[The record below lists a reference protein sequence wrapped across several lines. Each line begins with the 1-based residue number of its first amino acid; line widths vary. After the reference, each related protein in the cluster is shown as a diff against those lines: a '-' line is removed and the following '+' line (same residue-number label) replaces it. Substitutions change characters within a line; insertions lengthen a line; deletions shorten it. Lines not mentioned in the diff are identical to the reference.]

1 MDRTLAG
8 RALAAALAYGIAA
21 QWLLVESAVGI
32 NLVLLA
38 IGLLALGAFLGR
50 VRSLDP
56 LDLWLPLATI
66 LVTAGAA
73 LRHGELVVLLDVVT
87 GALLLGASMAA
98 FGGVPV
104 TRSSTAGV
112 VRLGMTVLAW
122 SATGI
127 ADLGGAVRRP
137 VAEMTAGFRL
147 PPATAPILRGL
158 LIATP
163 FLLVFIALFSNA
175 DAAFARLADD
185 LFDWQLDLGELP
197 IRLSVALGIGWV
209 AAGLLSVAMG
219 GPAIAAARERAATQ
233 PADHALTPPPA
244 PQSLGAAALEP
255 VRTFPRLGAIEAATV
270 LVAIDLLFAAF
281 VALQVAYLFGGLDTL
296 AATGLTY
303 SDYAR
308 RGFFE
313 LVFAI
318 GVAGL
323 IVAGIHAAVEV
334 RTRLVVGS
342 AIALAALNGVVLVS
356 ALLRLRLY
364 QEAYGWTEL
373 RFYILATI
381 AWLGIG
387 IAAAIVLLATNRMR
401 WLTHA
406 LAMSAVA
413 ILVVVNLVGPG
424 RFSADQNVA
433 RLLDPSLVPAD
444 GQTGLDLDY
453 AWDLGFEAV
462 PAVVRALPALPP
474 DDRARALSLLRDA
487 RDQLARPDF
496 TTWQALNLARAEA
509 RAALVGLPER

>member
-8 RALAAALAYGIAA
+8 RALAAALAYGLAA

-38 IGLLALGAFLGR
+38 IGLLALGAVLGR
-50 VRSLDP
+50 VVSLDP
-56 LDLWLPLATI
+56 LDMWLPLATI

-104 TRSSTAGV
+104 TRSSTAGI

-147 PPATAPILRGL
+147 PPALAPILRGL
-158 LIATP
+158 LIASP
-163 FLLVFIALFSNA
+163 FLLVFVALFSTA

-185 LFDWQLDLGELP
+185 LFDWQLDLGQLP
-197 IRLSVALGIGWV
+197 FRASVAMGIAWV
-209 AAGLLSVAMG
+209 AAGLLAVAMG
-219 GPAIAAARERAATQ
+219 GPAIAKARETATRAAE
-233 PADHALTPPPA
+233 PAPTRPPA

-255 VRTFPRLGAIEAATV
+255 ARPFPRLGAIEAATV

-323 IVAGIHAAVEV
+323 IVAGVHAAVEV

-342 AIALAALNGVVLVS
+342 AIALAGLNGVVLVS

-401 WLTHA
+401 WLTHV

-453 AWDLGFEAV
+453 AWNLGFEAV
-462 PAVVRALPALPP
+462 PAVVRALPALAP

>member
-8 RALAAALAYGIAA
+8 RALAAALAYGLAA
-21 QWLLVESAVGI
+21 QWLLVESAFGI

-38 IGLLALGAFLGR
+38 LGLLGLGAVLGR

-56 LDLWLPLATI
+56 VDVWLPIGTI
-66 LVTAGAA
+66 LVTAGTAI
-73 LRHGELVVLLDVVT
+73 RHGELVVLLDVVT

-104 TRSSTAGV
+104 TRSGTV
-112 VRLGMTVLAW
+112 VIVRLGMTVLAW
-122 SATGI
+122 AATGI
-127 ADLGGAVRRP
+127 ADLGTAVRRP
-137 VAEMTAGFRL
+137 VAETTAGLRL

-158 LIATP
+158 LIASP
-163 FLLVFIALFSNA
+163 FLLVFVALFSTA

-185 LFDWQLDLGELP
+185 LFDWRLDLGQLP
-197 IRLSVALGIGWV
+197 FRASVALGIGWV
-209 AAGLLSVAMG
+209 AAGLLAVAMG
-219 GPAIAAARERAATQ
+219 GPALAEAREAAT
-233 PADHALTPPPA
+233 ARATAAA

-255 VRTFPRLGAIEAATV
+255 VRPFPRLGAIEAATV
-270 LVAIDLLFAAF
+270 LVAIDVLFAAF

-323 IVAGIHAAVEV
+323 IVAGVHAAVEV

-356 ALLRLRLY
+356 AFLRLRLY

-406 LAMSAVA
+406 LTMSAVA

-453 AWDLGFEAV
+453 AWNLGFEAV

-487 RDQLARPDF
+487 RDQLARPDL
-496 TTWQALNLARAEA
+496 TTWPALNLARAEA